1 MSFLLCYS
9 PFKPLPLAFFFLIL
23 LSFHFL
29 PAISTDFLVGD
40 SDGWSVPKPKEADK
54 YNKWASHNRFN
65 VDDTVHFKYE
75 KDSVMMV
82 TEEEYKQCV
91 SPKPLFYENNGDSV
105 VKLDR
110 AGLFYFISGVS
121 GHCQKGQ
128 RMIIKVLEPMS
139 PPQPSTVP
147 PEEKNGAAH
156 SKLVSVSSSF
166 LGMFFMLFIALFLSI

>member
-1 MSFLLCYS
+1 MVVL
-9 PFKPLPLAFFFLIL
+9 
-23 LSFHFL
+23 
-29 PAISTDFLVGD
+29 D
-40 SDGWSVPKPKEADK
+40 
-54 YNKWASHNRFN
+54 
-65 VDDTVHFKYE
+65 FKYE

-139 PPQPSTVP
+139 PPHPPTVP
-147 PEEKNGAAH
+147 PDEKSGAAH
-156 SKLVSVSSSF
+156 SNLVSVTSSF
-166 LGMFFMLFIALFLSI
+166 LGMFFMLFFALFLSI